1 MGGVAAAPSYTF
13 YNNPTTPNTSTQQE
27 EGDAGV
33 VAWPPPSMGQ
43 ATLGC
48 YCWLASVLHDKMKQ
62 FTVEDEDDEE
72 EEKHGKT
79 PHEAGL
85 EFEGKHIKAG
95 DELDWYSQPH
105 QHL

>member
-48 YCWLASVLHDKMKQ
+48 YC
-62 FTVEDEDDEE
+62 
-72 EEKHGKT
+72 
-79 PHEAGL
+79 
-85 EFEGKHIKAG
+85 
-95 DELDWYSQPH
+95 
-105 QHL
+105 